1 MQVSWGK
8 DGNADT
14 GAVSEGATANIDL
27 IKRYSPFK
35 TEEALLNV
43 FAKID
48 GSGTAIVIYNLRREE
63 DGNLELDFESNSEDI
78 MLRGLRGQATGALRP
93 YQRPRNN
100 QSDIDEVPI
109 DQSLREYCRV
119 LYKEPRMQIVLR
131 GKIVRTLRILTTTTR
146 RKKVRYKPHASSQ
159 AGQQGAALSDNGYT
173 ITFGFQPERNKHL
186 YGIMLYH
193 HNRLIY
199 PYLRVGVQTQANE
212 AGVGVLGVM
221 EADFLDPTHNKQD
234 FHDNQTWRRMLAS
247 LSEKLNMCGHHA
259 DRHAMPC
266 LDCGQHAV
274 PVAGTGTRKPPRWPK
289 KMPSKRRR
297 PAGAEEGGGQTAI
310 DQPPGCAGSWPI
322 CTVLCWTPPIH
333 QESLWQTNFR
343 SCRRGKCTSV
353 CLVKAT

>member
-8 DGNADT
+8 DGNVDT

-100 QSDIDEVPI
+100 QSDSSEVPI

-131 GKIVRTLRILTTTTR
+131 GKIVRTLRILKTTTR
-146 RKKVRYKPHASSQ
+146 RKNVRYKPHASSQ

-173 ITFGFQPERNKHL
+173 ITFGFQLEHNRHL

-247 LSEKLNMCGHHA
+247 LSEKLNMCGHHV
-259 DRHAMPC
+259 DMTCRVSIVVSMLC
-266 LDCGQHAV
+266 LSQVLVRGNHQDGRRRCPAKGGAQQAPRRGAV
-274 PVAGTGTRKPPRWPK
+274 KPPSTNPQAAPAAGRSISCCVERHRSIRK
-289 KMPSKRRR
+289 ASGRRISEAAA
-297 PAGAEEGGGQTAI
+297 AGNV
-310 DQPPGCAGSWPI
+310 PPFAS
-322 CTVLCWTPPIH
+322 
-333 QESLWQTNFR
+333 
-343 SCRRGKCTSV
+343 
-353 CLVKAT
+353 